1 MTLADFFHQYWW
13 LIFPV
18 FGMGMGFYGMV
29 ASDRRTRHTLDLIR
43 TYVEQG
49 KEPPPELLKLAS
61 DQESTFA
68 DMGFSSPDR
77 SPRSSRVWNLFTFAA
92 LAAGFGVGYW
102 WVRGEDYAFAFLI
115 VAVTMA
121 VLALGGLVVLLLGRK
136 S

>member
-1 MTLADFFHQYWW
+1 MTLADFHQYWW

-61 DQESTFA
+61 DQE
-68 DMGFSSPDR
+68 
-77 SPRSSRVWNLFTFAA
+77 WNLFTFAA